1 MPGDDHSFTT
11 TGQVHGEAKYIAPL
25 LGDIAA
31 QASEADRTRS
41 VSSGVITAIK
51 KNDIMRMSA
60 SREIAGLE
68 ESIVA
73 IANEL
78 RAIAPRC
85 GSTAWCLW
93 NHLCVFHHFA
103 GVLGPANAPF
113 LADIVSQRE
122 WVCFPAG
129 ASSEVTAVD
138 DGGKT
143 ILSGVAAFGSGGRY
157 SDWAGVVFVKDGVK
171 LPQFTLVDLRHQK
184 VRIKET
190 WNGSALRASATDHI
204 YYDGVDVPRERVVPS
219 PAKYRAFY
227 RRQDYPMIHH
237 RYREDWVAISVMWLG
252 AMATGVAQ
260 ASFDDTAQNIRD
272 RIAIFGTR
280 MVEKPTI
287 HVNLGRAR
295 ALINAATDT
304 VYAAM
309 AETDARIAA
318 RVVPTEGDYFRQTS
332 AGMQVVLFC
341 DEAMRLILRVLGGN
355 GLREGT
361 DFERRYRDFQA
372 MPLHINGHVEAAG
385 IAGDREGALFRTA
398 YQRTGVLTDR
408 AMTQSDAWR
417 MLQRRALNAGI
428 PTAVCNHTF
437 RATGITAYLENA
449 GSLENAQAMAA
460 HESPRTTKL
469 YDRTDDQI
477 TLDEVEKIGI

>member
-1 MPGDDHSFTT
+1 MPGDDNGFTA
-11 TGQVHGEAKYIAPL
+11 TGRVHGDATYIAPL

-31 QASEADRTRS
+31 QALQADRTRRIS
-41 VSSGVITAIK
+41 PDLIAAIK

-103 GVLGPANAPF
+103 GVLGPAHAGF
-113 LADIVSQRE
+113 LADVISKRE

-129 ASSEVTAVD
+129 ASSEVTGVD
-138 DGGKT
+138 ASGKT
-143 ILSGVAAFGSGGRY
+143 ILSGVAAFGSGGKY
-157 SDWAGVVFVKDGVK
+157 AEWAGVAFLKAGSK
-171 LPQFTLVDLRHQK
+171 IPQFAMVDLRHPK

-190 WNGSALRASATDHI
+190 WDGSALRASATDHV
-204 YYDGVDVPRERVVPS
+204 YYEGVDVPHERVTPL
-219 PAKYRAFY
+219 PPRYRAVF
-227 RRQDYPMIHH
+227 RQPDYPMIHH

-252 AMATGVAQ
+252 AMATGVAE
-260 ASFDDTAQNIRD
+260 ASLDDTTLNIRD
-272 RIAIFGTR
+272 RIAILGTK

-309 AETDARIAA
+309 AETDARIAQ

-332 AGMQVVLFC
+332 AGMQAVLLC
-341 DEAMRLILRVLGGN
+341 DEAMKLILRVLGGN

-372 MPLHINGHVEAAG
+372 MPLHINGHIDRITEQLG
-385 IAGDREGALFRTA
+385 RIALG
-398 YQRTGVLTDR
+398 
-408 AMTQSDAWR
+408 
-417 MLQRRALNAGI
+417 
-428 PTAVCNHTF
+428 
-437 RATGITAYLENA
+437 
-449 GSLENAQAMAA
+449 
-460 HESPRTTKL
+460 
-469 YDRTDDQI
+469 
-477 TLDEVEKIGI
+477 LDSQNPF

>member
-41 VSSGVITAIK
+41 VASGVITSIK

-60 SREIAGLE
+60 SREISGLE

-103 GVLGPANAPF
+103 GILGPANAPF
-113 LADIVSQRE
+113 LADIVSKRE

-157 SDWAGVVFVKDGVK
+157 SDWAGVVFVKEGVNV
-171 LPQFTLVDLRHQK
+171 PQFTLVDLRHQK

-190 WNGSALRASATDHI
+190 WDGSALRASATDHI
-204 YYDGVDVPRERVVPS
+204 YYDSVDVPRERVVPS
-219 PAKYRAFY
+219 PAKYRALY

-237 RYREDWVAISVMWLG
+237 RYREDWVAISVLWLG

-260 ASFDDTAQNIRD
+260 ASIDDTAQNIRD
-272 RIAIFGTR
+272 RIAIFGTK

-332 AGMQVVLFC
+332 AGMQAVLLC
-341 DEAMRLILRVLGGN
+341 DDAMRLILRVLGGN

-372 MPLHINGHVEAAG
+372 MPLHINGHV
-385 IAGDREGALFRTA
+385 DR
-398 YQRTGVLTDR
+398 
-408 AMTQSDAWR
+408 
-417 MLQRRALNAGI
+417 
-428 PTAVCNHTF
+428 
-437 RATGITAYLENA
+437 ITEQL
-449 GSLENAQAMAA
+449 GRISLG
-460 HESPRTTKL
+460 
-469 YDRTDDQI
+469 
-477 TLDEVEKIGI
+477 LDSQNPF

>member
-1 MPGDDHSFTT
+1 MPDDNYSFTPI
-11 TGQVHGEAKYIAPL
+11 GQVHGEAKYIAPSL
-25 LGDIAA
+25 ADIAA
-31 QASEADRTRS
+31 QASQADQTRS
-41 VSSGVITAIK
+41 VSSGVIAAIK

-60 SREIAGLE
+60 SREISGLE
-68 ESIVA
+68 EPIVA

-103 GVLGPANAPF
+103 GALGPANAD
-113 LADIVSQRE
+113 LLTEIVSKRE

-138 DGGKT
+138 AGSKT
-143 ILSGVAAFGSGGRY
+143 ILSGVAAFGSGCRY
-157 SDWAGVVFVKDGVK
+157 AEWAGIVFVRDGIKV
-171 LPQFTLVDLRHQK
+171 PQFALVDLRHPN
-184 VRIKET
+184 VRIKAT

-204 YYDGVDVPRERVVPS
+204 YYESVDVPRERVVPL
-219 PAKYRAFY
+219 PPRYRAIL
-227 RRQDYPMIHH
+227 RRHDHLVISH

-260 ASFDDTAQNIRD
+260 TSLNETAQNIRD
-272 RIAIFGTR
+272 RVAILGVK

-287 HVNLGRAR
+287 HVNLGHAQ

-309 AETDARIAA
+309 SETDARIAA
-318 RVVPTEGDYFRQTS
+318 GVVPTEGDYFRQTS
-332 AGMQVVLFC
+332 AGMQAVLLC
-341 DEAMRLILRVLGGN
+341 DEALKLLLRVLGGN

-372 MPLHINGHVEAAG
+372 MPLHINGHV
-385 IAGDREGALFRTA
+385 DR
-398 YQRTGVLTDR
+398 
-408 AMTQSDAWR
+408 
-417 MLQRRALNAGI
+417 
-428 PTAVCNHTF
+428 
-437 RATGITAYLENA
+437 ITEQLGRISLGLDSEN
-449 GSLENAQAMAA
+449 
-460 HESPRTTKL
+460 PF
-469 YDRTDDQI
+469 
-477 TLDEVEKIGI
+477 